1 MRITLNLATRPF
13 SDAGPALKRLRI
25 AMAAFAVVAI
35 GLGFGLHA
43 FHQKAEQAR
52 ARERSLD
59 DKITAI
65 AHERQ
70 SFQDLMRQPVN
81 AVVLSHAAALN
92 QLFDEKAF
100 SWTLAME
107 DLETV
112 LPGGVQVSNLEPI
125 RAKDGQITLH
135 LRVIGP
141 RDRALQ
147 LVQNLEHSKHFV
159 LPRMVGESAEATGG
173 PGGQELQPVSASN
186 RINLDLLADY
196 SPPVAD
202 ESKPAAKSE
211 KPAVASAEKPGTG
224 AAAVPAGRQG
234 SMISGA
240 AAHPKQLIPA
250 KPTTRPPYTG
260 VSRPPVA
267 GVRHSKPNPTPNPK
281 LTPGGPQ

>member
-1 MRITLNLATRPF
+1 LV
-13 SDAGPALKRLRI
+13 
-25 AMAAFAVVAI
+25 VVAI
-35 GLGFGLHA
+35 GLGFGLRA

-52 ARERSLD
+52 AREHALD
-59 DKITAI
+59 AKIAAI
-65 AHERQ
+65 ESERQ

-81 AVVLSHAAALN
+81 ADVLTHAAALN

-141 RDRALQ
+141 RDRALE
-147 LVQNLEHSKHFV
+147 LVKNLEHSKHFV

-173 PGGQELQPVSASN
+173 PGGEQLIPVSASN

-196 SPPVAD
+196 SPPAA
-202 ESKPAAKSE
+202 EEAGPAAKSE
-211 KPAVASAEKPGTG
+211 KPAVAAAEHTRTAGAPALVSHPETTSPG
-224 AAAVPAGRQG
+224 AV
-234 SMISGA
+234 
-240 AAHPKQLIPA
+240 HPNRTAPFNPIG
-250 KPTTRPPYTG
+250 RPPYTG
-260 VSRPPVA
+260 APPAPVVRRP
-267 GVRHSKPNPTPNPK
+267 KPNPKPN
-281 LTPGGPQ
+281 LGGPQ

>member
-25 AMAAFAVVAI
+25 AMGVLVVVAI
-35 GLGFGLHA
+35 GLGIGLHE

-52 ARERSLD
+52 ARERAID
-59 DKITAI
+59 DKIAAI
-65 AHERQ
+65 ARERQ

-81 AVVLSHAAALN
+81 SDVLAHAAALN
-92 QLFDEKAF
+92 LLFDEKAF

-141 RDRALQ
+141 RDRALE
-147 LVQNLEHSKHFV
+147 LVKNLEHSKHFV
-159 LPRMVGESAEATGG
+159 LPRMVGESAEANGG

-196 SPPVAD
+196 SSSSAEEIKLVA
-202 ESKPAAKSE
+202 KPEKSAAAAPE
-211 KPAVASAEKPGTG
+211 KPEAGTVTASRPGTS
-224 AAAVPAGRQG
+224 ADFT
-234 SMISGA
+234 
-240 AAHPKQLIPA
+240 HPNQTLPT
-250 KPTTRPPYTG
+250 KPTARPPYTG
-260 VSRPPVA
+260 ISRPSLAPV
-267 GVRHSKPNPTPNPK
+267 RRPKPNP
-281 LTPGGPQ
+281 GGLQ

>member
-25 AMAAFAVVAI
+25 AMGALVVVAI
-35 GLGFGLHA
+35 GLGLGLHE

-52 ARERSLD
+52 ARERAID
-59 DKITAI
+59 DKIAAI
-65 AHERQ
+65 ARERQ

-81 AVVLSHAAALN
+81 SDVLAHAAALN
-92 QLFDEKAF
+92 LLFDEKAF

-141 RDRALQ
+141 RDRALE
-147 LVQNLEHSKHFV
+147 LVKNLEHSKHFV
-159 LPRMVGESAEATGG
+159 LPRMVGESAEANGG

-196 SPPVAD
+196 SSSSPEEVKLVA
-202 ESKPAAKSE
+202 KPEKSVAA
-211 KPAVASAEKPGTG
+211 AEKPDAGV
-224 AAAVPAGRQG
+224 APASRPVT
-234 SMISGA
+234 STDFT
-240 AAHPKQLIPA
+240 HPNQPFPT
-250 KPTTRPPYTG
+250 KPTARPPYTG
-260 VSRPPVA
+260 ISRPLSAPA
-267 GVRHSKPNPTPNPK
+267 RRPKPN
-281 LTPGGPQ
+281 PGGPQ